1 MEACRSSTLALFH
14 TIDYETFCQQAHP
27 DFSPIGWHLGHIAYT
42 ESLWLL
48 EHSAGLPPQ
57 FPPYRRLFA
66 ADSLPKTER
75 VYLPDLAEVQAYL
88 QTVRNAVF
96 AYLETAPLD
105 KQERLWR
112 WLLQHESQHGET
124 IALVLELIRSHESE
138 GRSHESRVRSQWSGV
153 TSQESVVRS
162 HESQVTSLDQL
173 KTQNSKLKT
182 QNSSPLPT
190 PHSPL
195 PTPHSPLPTPHSPLP
210 TPLLCIPA
218 GSFECGNDSIDALDN
233 ERPVHRVYVETF
245 WLDRTPVTC
254 EQYQIFMAA
263 GGYQDSR
270 WWSIEGWEWLQS
282 VQVTQPLYWVDS
294 SDRAHHPVCGVSW
307 YEADAYA
314 RFMGKRLP
322 TEAEWEKA
330 ASWHPIA
337 RQRQTYPWGK
347 AAPNE
352 DDCNCNHTVGQTMP
366 VDAYPTGISPF
377 GCYDML
383 GNVWEWTA
391 TWFDRYAGFEAYPY
405 RGYSEAYFDGQHR
418 VLKGG
423 SWATQPSSM
432 RCAFRNW
439 YHPHVREI
447 LAGFRCAADS
457 SCQ

>member
-1 MEACRSSTLALFH
+1 MTSISKAIQSDVLATADRTDGRSHPLSDALPTLRQQIKQGMEACRSSTLALFH
-14 TIDYETFCQQAHP
+14 TVDYETFCQQAHP

-195 PTPHSPLPTPHSPLP
+195 PTPHSPLPTPHSPALHSRR
-210 TPLLCIPA
+210 LL
-218 GSFECGNDSIDALDN
+218 
-233 ERPVHRVYVETF
+233 RV
-245 WLDRTPVTC
+245 W
-254 EQYQIFMAA
+254 Q
-263 GGYQDSR
+263 
-270 WWSIEGWEWLQS
+270 
-282 VQVTQPLYWVDS
+282 
-294 SDRAHHPVCGVSW
+294 
-307 YEADAYA
+307 
-314 RFMGKRLP
+314 
-322 TEAEWEKA
+322 
-330 ASWHPIA
+330 
-337 RQRQTYPWGK
+337 
-347 AAPNE
+347 
-352 DDCNCNHTVGQTMP
+352 
-366 VDAYPTGISPF
+366 
-377 GCYDML
+377 
-383 GNVWEWTA
+383 
-391 TWFDRYAGFEAYPY
+391 
-405 RGYSEAYFDGQHR
+405 
-418 VLKGG
+418 
-423 SWATQPSSM
+423 
-432 RCAFRNW
+432 
-439 YHPHVREI
+439 
-447 LAGFRCAADS
+447 
-457 SCQ
+457 